1 MFPRCVIIMNF
12 VVVSSVVMKRVVCI
26 FLGSPWKHVSG
37 SVPVSIPITCKV
49 SPFVKEKLMVV
60 YLLATIFTLSIW
72 TDSIATDKSGYPHNI
87 FLISRLTSVVGTHL
101 KKGISI
107 FWMKKALYLLL

>member
-37 SVPVSIPITCKV
+37 SVPVSIPTTCKSQSV
-49 SPFVKEKLMVV
+49 CKGKINGSLFAGYHIYPK
-60 YLLATIFTLSIW
+60 YLDRQHS
-72 TDSIATDKSGYPHNI
+72 Y
-87 FLISRLTSVVGTHL
+87 R
-101 KKGISI
+101 
-107 FWMKKALYLLL
+107 